1 LKFWNVKIKFNMRDK
16 EKDRWYFVD
25 QGNERILS
33 PSLEHDISLSLFLV
47 PYMQGGLLDFGGL
60 KEKVWFRA

>member
-1 LKFWNVKIKFNMRDK
+1 MRDK

-25 QGNERILS
+25 QGNEMILS